1 MASERIPTDV
11 LATTL
16 RRLELCTYALQEVH
30 IQLEPPT
37 NPDAKA
43 DLILATEKLVAE
55 TVDLY
60 QTVRH
65 YVWGVEDIDSD
76 SDAENA

>member
-1 MASERIPTDV
+1 ME
-11 LATTL
+11 
-16 RRLELCTYALQEVH
+16 LE
-30 IQLEPPT
+30 EPQT
-37 NPDAKA
+37 PDSKA

-65 YVWGVEDIDSD
+65 YVWGPEDDQED
-76 SDAENA
+76 

>member
-1 MASERIPTDV
+1 MPAERLPAQSLDT
-11 LATTL
+11 AL
-16 RRLELCTYALQEVH
+16 RRLELCTYAVEEIHLQ
-30 IQLEPPT
+30 LDAPN
-37 NPDAKA
+37 NPESKA

-65 YVWGVEDIDSD
+65 YVWGPEDDQ
-76 SDAENA
+76 EG